1 MLDELRQIIA
11 ARSLAPVPL
20 AALRERFADGWQP
33 GRPAEAVDFAEHLC
47 RLVRGTLRHDDL
59 PQVARAAG
67 PSEVAN
73 QGANALVEFIAQLPT
88 ALRDEIDA
96 LPQFRTEVLR
106 PWDEPVTDAYVGLC
120 NLVHDVWA
128 HLLGPEQPAD
138 AGIAR
143 QLLRLA
149 PRHALDY
156 GAGAGH
162 VALLLALN
170 GIATDVVEIDPV
182 KRLFLQRRAAR
193 AGVARLVGPGM
204 SRPSYDMVLA
214 LNVLDHL
221 RAPPECLQQL
231 AELLPPGGSLA
242 VAAEFPQDGWH
253 QGDPAA
259 ADACG
264 QLLADRFEPHRAGV
278 GNDDD
283 DAVDPPVD
291 WFDVFIK
298 RDAQH
303 PGNAGS
309 LRCPRLHPRARW
321 QAPPDGSDP
330 TTPGVLGATAF
341 YALPCALDADTARL
355 CDAFDGRRPLAELA
369 EVLELEIDTL
379 EAFCSF
385 LHSRRLLT
393 WHGHP
398 AADRPLT
405 ASLSHHDDHKET
417 PPCGALT

>member
-33 GRPAEAVDFAEHLC
+33 ARPAEAVDFAEHLC
-47 RLVRGTLRHDDL
+47 RWVHGTLRDDDL
-59 PQVARAAG
+59 PVVARTAG
-67 PSEVAN
+67 PAEVAN
-73 QGANALVEFIAQLPT
+73 QGANALIEFIAQLPT

-96 LPQFRTEVLR
+96 LPRFRTEVLR

-162 VALLLALN
+162 AALLLALN
-170 GIATDVVEIDPV
+170 GIATDVVELDPV

-204 SRPSYDMVLA
+204 SRASYDLVLA

-221 RAPPECLQQL
+221 KAPPECLQQL
-231 AELLPPGGSLA
+231 AELLPPGGALA

-253 QGDPAA
+253 QSDPAA
-259 ADACG
+259 VDACA
-264 QLLADRFEPHRAGV
+264 QLLAERFEPHRTADTPV
-278 GNDDD
+278 G
-283 DAVDPPVD
+283 

-303 PGNAGS
+303 PGHAGP

-321 QAPPDGSDP
+321 QAPPDASDADP
-330 TTPGVLGATAF
+330 AATGVLSATAF
-341 YALPCALDADTARL
+341 YTLPCALDGDTARL

-369 EVLELEIDTL
+369 DVLELEIDTL

-385 LHSRRLLT
+385 LHARRLLT

-398 AADRPLT
+398 AADRPLPPF
-405 ASLSHHDDHKET
+405 LSHHDDHKET

>member
-11 ARSLAPVPL
+11 ARSLGPAPL
-20 AALRERFADGWQP
+20 EALRERFADGWQP
-33 GRPAEAVDFAEHLC
+33 RRPADAVDFAEHFC
-47 RLVRGTLRHDDL
+47 RLVHDRLRHDDL
-59 PQVARAAG
+59 PRTDHAAE
-67 PSEVAN
+67 PAEVAN
-73 QGANALVEFIAQLPT
+73 QGANALIEFIAHLPA
-88 ALRDEIDA
+88 ALRDEIGA

-120 NLVHDVWA
+120 NVVHDVWA

-143 QLLRLA
+143 ALLRLA

-162 VALLLALN
+162 VTLLLALN
-170 GIATDVVEIDPV
+170 GIPTDVVEIDPV

-193 AGVARLVGPGM
+193 AGVARLVGPGL

-221 RAPPECLQQL
+221 QAPPECLQQL

-242 VAAEFPQDGWH
+242 IAAEFPQDGWH

-259 ADACG
+259 AETCA
-264 QLLADRFEPHRAGV
+264 QLLADRFEPRRDHYGD
-278 GNDDD
+278 GDL
-283 DAVDPPVD
+283 PVD
-291 WFDVFIK
+291 WFDVFVK
-298 RDAQH
+298 RDALH
-303 PGNAGS
+303 PGLGGA

-321 QAPPDGSDP
+321 QAPADEANPA
-330 TTPGVLGATAF
+330 TPGVLSATAF
-341 YALPCALDADTARL
+341 YTLPCALDGETARL

-369 EVLELEIDTL
+369 DALELELDTL
-379 EAFCSF
+379 EGFCSF

-398 AADRPLT
+398 AADRP
-405 ASLSHHDDHKET
+405 HHSTNPAEVRTQVKVT
-417 PPCGALT
+417 GRART